1 MAKKEK
7 KRLSIMIIEDE
18 QDILLL
24 YKDYLLSRGH
34 NVVATSTTANEI
46 LSDYDRI
53 RPDVAIIDF
62 KKLTAIN
69 KTIRW
74 YDEFP
79 TSNIDGLFVITPSY
93 KVVPADNPFGYN
105 MEEQLTQLKLATMK
119 SGKLEE
125 VRAPYGLLI
134 YPINYGKILLV
145 LIIISAS
152 SLSHWPSLYFTI

>member
-53 RPDVAIIDF
+53 RPDVAIIDY
-62 KKLTAIN
+62 KLPNDKNGLDAALQILNNYPSAAILIVTAYETVTKEIAKMPFLDN
-69 KTIRW
+69 KRV
-74 YDEFP
+74 E
-79 TSNIDGLFVITPSY
+79 
-93 KVVPADNPFGYN
+93 
-105 MEEQLTQLKLATMK
+105 
-119 SGKLEE
+119 
-125 VRAPYGLLI
+125 
-134 YPINYGKILLV
+134 V
-145 LIIISAS
+145 LIKPLRLAQLEN
-152 SLSHWPSLYFTI
+152 SLVSIANRK

>member
-53 RPDVAIIDF
+53 RPDVAIIDY
-62 KKLTAIN
+62 KLPNDRNGLDAALQILNKYPSAAILIVTAYETVTKEITKMPLLDN
-69 KTIRW
+69 KRV
-74 YDEFP
+74 E
-79 TSNIDGLFVITPSY
+79 
-93 KVVPADNPFGYN
+93 
-105 MEEQLTQLKLATMK
+105 
-119 SGKLEE
+119 
-125 VRAPYGLLI
+125 
-134 YPINYGKILLV
+134 V
-145 LIIISAS
+145 LIKPLRLAQLENSIIDIANRK
-152 SLSHWPSLYFTI
+152 

>member
-53 RPDVAIIDF
+53 KPDVAIIDY
-62 KKLTAIN
+62 KLPNDKNGLDAALQILNKYPSAAILIVTAYETVTKEITKMPILDN
-69 KTIRW
+69 KRV
-74 YDEFP
+74 E
-79 TSNIDGLFVITPSY
+79 
-93 KVVPADNPFGYN
+93 
-105 MEEQLTQLKLATMK
+105 
-119 SGKLEE
+119 
-125 VRAPYGLLI
+125 
-134 YPINYGKILLV
+134 V
-145 LIIISAS
+145 LIKPLRLAQLENSIIDIANRK
-152 SLSHWPSLYFTI
+152 